1 MKLTFLGA
9 AQGVTGSK
17 TLLELEH
24 ENYLIDYG
32 LFQGGS
38 KVRAMDWN
46 VFQRVNDITAIFLTH
61 AHIDHSGLLP
71 RLASQGYEGKIYST
85 PETFELCKILLMDS
99 AKIHQEDAEY
109 ANKKKFSR
117 HSPAL
122 PLYTEKDAEKILS
135 QFETVEFNQATEIS
149 PHLTIEFFWAGHI
162 LGASFLKLTIQT
174 DNGPKKIV
182 FSGDIGHDRN
192 VLLKKPSLLCEC
204 DFLVLESTYGDRLHP
219 RTSPENVLELFL
231 RTILKRDGVAVI
243 PSFSV
248 GRTQDILYLIKKLID
263 KGLIPSVPVYLDSPL
278 SRKANSIFKRNL
290 DENFI
295 KADVLTE
302 KSIFPSTLMEIETV
316 RDSKNLNE
324 LKSQAMIIV
333 SASGMLDGGR
343 VVHHVKSRI
352 EDKKNGIIFVG
363 YQPEGTKGRIL
374 INGEKKLRLHKEDFR
389 VEADIFYVD
398 ALSAH
403 ADYLDTIGWLKES
416 KINPRLIILNHGEH
430 RSLSNLKTLLESEF
444 DYKVTI
450 ADFNESFT
458 LDSI

>member
-38 KVRAMDWN
+38 KVRAMNWN

-85 PETFELCKILLMDS
+85 PETFEFCKILLMDS

-109 ANKKKFSR
+109 ANKKKSSR

-162 LGASFLKLTIQT
+162 LGASFLRLTIQT

-182 FSGDIGHDRN
+182 FSGDIG
-192 VLLKKPSLLCEC
+192 
-204 DFLVLESTYGDRLHP
+204 
-219 RTSPENVLELFL
+219 
-231 RTILKRDGVAVI
+231 
-243 PSFSV
+243 
-248 GRTQDILYLIKKLID
+248 
-263 KGLIPSVPVYLDSPL
+263 
-278 SRKANSIFKRNL
+278 
-290 DENFI
+290 
-295 KADVLTE
+295 
-302 KSIFPSTLMEIETV
+302 
-316 RDSKNLNE
+316 
-324 LKSQAMIIV
+324 
-333 SASGMLDGGR
+333 
-343 VVHHVKSRI
+343 
-352 EDKKNGIIFVG
+352 
-363 YQPEGTKGRIL
+363 
-374 INGEKKLRLHKEDFR
+374 
-389 VEADIFYVD
+389 
-398 ALSAH
+398 
-403 ADYLDTIGWLKES
+403 
-416 KINPRLIILNHGEH
+416 
-430 RSLSNLKTLLESEF
+430 
-444 DYKVTI
+444 
-450 ADFNESFT
+450 
-458 LDSI
+458 

>member
-38 KVRAMDWN
+38 KVRALNWN
-46 VFQRVNDITAIFLTH
+46 SFQRINDITAIFLTH

-71 RLASQGYEGKIYST
+71 RLAAQGYRGKIYST

-117 HSPAL
+117 HNPAL

-135 QFETVEFNQATEIS
+135 QFETIEFNTKTEIS
-149 PHLTIEFFWAGHI
+149 DNLSIEFFWAGHI
-162 LGASFLKLTIQT
+162 LGASYIRITAQT
-174 DNGPKKIV
+174 KSGPKNII

-192 VLLKKPSLLCEC
+192 VLLKKPSTLCEC
-204 DFLVLESTYGDRLHP
+204 DYLVLESTYGDRLHP
-219 RTSPENVLELFL
+219 RTSPIDVLELFL

-248 GRTQDILYLIKKLID
+248 GRTQDILYIIKKLMEND
-263 KGLIPSVPVYLDSPL
+263 LIPRVPVYLDSPL
-278 SRKANSIFKRNL
+278 SRKANSIFQRNL
-290 DENFI
+290 DEKFI
-295 KADVLTE
+295 KEEVLIDNN
-302 KSIFPSTLMEIETV
+302 IFPPTLTEIETV
-316 RDSKNLNE
+316 RDSKELNE

-374 INGEKKLRLHKEDFR
+374 INGEKKLRLHKEEFR

-403 ADYLDTIGWLKES
+403 ADYLDTLDWLKQS
-416 KINPRLIILNHGEH
+416 NINPKLIILNHGEQ
-430 RSLSNLKTLLESEF
+430 RSLSNLKTLLESELEL
-444 DYKVTI
+444 KVTI
-450 ADFNESFT
+450 ADLNEAFT